1 VVGQVIADLERMA
14 DCSGW
19 QTSRWI
25 AGQLPLVFDES
36 GVCRVAGHILSYDSE
51 QGLRVTRPKESVQ

>member
-1 VVGQVIADLERMA
+1 MA